1 MRLLELEPKFVVT
14 TENGCRWVETL
25 AEAQGVIFSC
35 PRCFVNLGNTLVGAH
50 SIICWS
56 SSRGARPD
64 ATPLPGRW
72 ALTGTGFDDLSLN
85 AESPETRDSVQV
97 LGSCG
102 AHFHVKNGEVTF
114 C

>member
-50 SIICWS
+50 SIICW
-56 SSRGARPD
+56 
-64 ATPLPGRW
+64 
-72 ALTGTGFDDLSLN
+72 
-85 AESPETRDSVQV
+85 
-97 LGSCG
+97 
-102 AHFHVKNGEVTF
+102 
-114 C
+114 